1 MVKKHFFFILWGT
14 INSMHS
20 KRISDTYE
28 DLLHNRWVKLKNLKF
43 AGFKDS
49 DGNLKY
55 PLLSDRLYKHF
66 MEKLY
71 STKTWSL
78 RNWPHSTK
86 TLPKNWD
93 FKAESTLSPGVKN
106 YFIAMLYGTVHST
119 CNAMIIDISASPLLN
134 WWNNL
139 KTLAFV
145 RLKAQFALDVW
156 RTSRA
161 PSWDMRKS
169 WQYHSRNWVKVF
181 QVLTEIWAL
190 IIKYHVKKPF

>member
-1 MVKKHFFFILWGT
+1 
-14 INSMHS
+14 MHS
-20 KRISDTYE
+20 KRISDTFE

-49 DGNLKY
+49 DGNLKH
-55 PLLSDRLYKHF
+55 PLLSDRLYKRF

-86 TLPKNWD
+86 TLCQKLRFQSWIH
-93 FKAESTLSPGVKN
+93 AESRSEELFHRHAMWDCAQHVQCHDHWPLQIHFSIDGTTWKRWLLHDWKLSLPWTFGEHR
-106 YFIAMLYGTVHST
+106 ARLLGT
-119 CNAMIIDISASPLLN
+119 
-134 WWNNL
+134 WE
-139 KTLAFV
+139 
-145 RLKAQFALDVW
+145 
-156 RTSRA
+156 
-161 PSWDMRKS
+161 S

-181 QVLTEIWAL
+181 QVFTEIWAL